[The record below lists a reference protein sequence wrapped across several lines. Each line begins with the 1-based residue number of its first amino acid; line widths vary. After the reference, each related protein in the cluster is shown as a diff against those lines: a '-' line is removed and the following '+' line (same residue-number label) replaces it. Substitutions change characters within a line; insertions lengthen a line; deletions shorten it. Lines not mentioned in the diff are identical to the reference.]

1 MEVPAGRTTV
11 ILGANGAGKTTLL
24 KTIAG
29 LLRPR
34 PGGRILFEGRSI
46 ERDPPHCMVA
56 AGIAL
61 VPEGRR
67 LFGDMTVIDNLRM
80 GAYTP
85 HARADEA
92 RRLDQQLTLFPRLAE
107 RRQQLA
113 RTMSGGE
120 QQMLA
125 IARALMSEPKLLL
138 LDEPS
143 LGLGPKLVK
152 DLFAILRAI
161 GRSGQSVVLVEQNV
175 RQSLRLADYVYV
187 LENGRIERSGSV
199 AELEKD
205 AAIQKAYLGLTAERR
220 PERAQFPARASLV
233 RRAGLS
239 TRSRAAS
246 PRANRTV
253 SKRSNQWQISL
264 DGSGGSGFFHPF
276 ARTVAPRP
284 AKPVAVRRGA
294 ADAPSSTAS
303 LSPRRTHSD
312 SDHRRLCQPAGASAQ
327 AVTPRPAWAKPRCTA
342 HQPTPR
348 NAAIALSASYLVAN
362 GLRKPPPSPPSTGEP
377 APAGLAAGCAGGTGA
392 PTPGDGAACPLRD
405 S

>member
-1 MEVPAGRTTV
+1 MLQIERVSVAYGKHMALQEVTLHVPAGRTTV

-29 LLRPR
+29 ILRPR
-34 PGGRILFEGRSI
+34 PGGRILFEGRAI
-46 ERDPPHCMVA
+46 EREPPHAMVA

-92 RRLDQQLTLFPRLAE
+92 RRLDRQLQLFPRLAE
-107 RRQQLA
+107 RRNQLA

-143 LGLGPKLVK
+143 LGLGPRLVK
-152 DLFAILRAI
+152 DLFAILRAV

-175 RQSLRLADYVYV
+175 RQSLRLADHVYV
-187 LENGRIERSGSV
+187 LDNGRIERSGSV
-199 AELEKD
+199 AEIEND
-205 AAIQKAYLGLTAERR
+205 AAIQKAYLGLTVEPRPNQAQTPASTERWCTGGFVNPFARSVATRNSYAHAEER
-220 PERAQFPARASLV
+220 PKPHRLEN
-233 RRAGLS
+233 S
-239 TRSRAAS
+239 T
-246 PRANRTV
+246 
-253 SKRSNQWQISL
+253 
-264 DGSGGSGFFHPF
+264 GSGFFHPF

-284 AKPVAVRRGA
+284 ANPMRPVE
-294 ADAPSSTAS
+294 APETGKAE
-303 LSPRRTHSD
+303 
-312 SDHRRLCQPAGASAQ
+312 QPAPVPAQ
-327 AVTPRPAWAKPRCTA
+327 SIPTSGGFVNPQARTPR
-342 HQPTPR
+342 Q
-348 NAAIALSASYLVAN
+348 
-362 GLRKPPPSPPSTGEP
+362 
-377 APAGLAAGCAGGTGA
+377 
-392 PTPGDGAACPLRD
+392 
-405 S
+405 